1 MTREILF
8 LAHRIPYPPDK
19 GDKIRSWRLLEHLA
33 SRYRVHLA
41 AFVDAPE
48 DFQHQE
54 FLDSVCESVTLT
66 PLFPRWAKMRSLRAF
81 ASGAP
86 LSLAYF
92 SDAKMRR
99 AVRAL
104 RARPLAAEIAF
115 SSTMAQYLE
124 PAATGRPRLVDICDA
139 DSEKWKS
146 YADSANGVM
155 RAVYAREACKLAQV
169 EAAIING
176 ADAVFAVSAQE
187 ADILTAGLGG
197 VNGAARKVHW
207 FGNGVDTAYFS
218 PDAVKPV
225 EARVDVV
232 FVGAMDY
239 RPNVD
244 AATWFLT
251 DVWPQIRKRNA
262 SVRFA
267 IVGAHPPASL
277 RAFDGRDGVCVT
289 GRVSDVRPWL
299 GAAKV
304 SVAPMRIARGVQ
316 NKVLEAMAVALPVI
330 ATPAAMEGI
339 DHACGLD
346 VVVETDAEA
355 MAQSIVVL
363 LGDTPRRREIG
374 AEARKRIVEN
384 YQWDDHLAR
393 FEAVMSS
400 LIPRV

>member
-1 MTREILF
+1 MTCEILF

-33 SRYRVHLA
+33 SSYRVHLA

-54 FLDSVCESVTLT
+54 FLESVCESVTLA
-66 PLFPRWAKMRSLRAF
+66 PLDPRWAKVRSLRGF
-81 ASGAP
+81 AAGAP
-86 LSLAYF
+86 LSLAYYD
-92 SDAKMRR
+92 DAKMRR
-99 AVRAL
+99 AVREL

-124 PAATGRPRLVDICDA
+124 PAAAGRARLVDICDA

-146 YADSANGVM
+146 YAERANGVM
-155 RAVYAREACKLAQV
+155 GAVYAHEARKLAQV
-169 EAAIING
+169 ESAIVNG
-176 ADAVFAVSAQE
+176 VDAVFAVSAPE
-187 ADILTAGLGG
+187 ADILTAGLVGAK
-197 VNGAARKVHW
+197 GAARKVHW

-218 PDAVKPV
+218 ADAVKAV

-251 DVWPQIRKRNA
+251 DVWPQIRERNA
-262 SVRFA
+262 SAQFA

-277 RAFDGRDGVCVT
+277 RAFDGRDGVRVT

-299 GAAKV
+299 AAAKV

-316 NKVLEAMAVALPVI
+316 NKVLEAMAMALPVI

-339 DHACGLD
+339 DHVRGLD
-346 VVVETDAEA
+346 VVVEADARA
-355 MAQSIVVL
+355 MAQSIVTL
-363 LGDTPRRREIG
+363 LGVERRRRDIG
-374 AEARKRIVEN
+374 AKARERIVES
-384 YQWDDHLAR
+384 YQWARQLAR
-393 FEAVMSS
+393 FDAVASA